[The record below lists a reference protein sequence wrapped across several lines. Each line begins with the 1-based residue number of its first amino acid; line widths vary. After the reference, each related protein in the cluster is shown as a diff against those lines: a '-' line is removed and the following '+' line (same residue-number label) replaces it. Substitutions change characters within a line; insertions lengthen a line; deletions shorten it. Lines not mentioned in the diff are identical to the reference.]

1 MPVYYLSQETE
12 GQRSRK
18 IPALIGGLITVLIL
32 AVAAAIIAYYVTRP
46 DDAVLTSS
54 NAAGATQPTIV
65 ESPDIGAAFSNTV
78 EADTN
83 TIYVVDTSDSMKF
96 DLDKVQDSLVSLTDE
111 EDFSRNRVRLMT
123 FDTGVGTA
131 FDFDLMESPGSR
143 EDFREAVNSLET
155 AAYSRYSNSTMMYLG
170 IQRAHDELVK
180 LADYDR
186 PNRIVVFTDGA
197 ADDHHLHYDRLLE
210 EVQNSPIP
218 NLRIDVIGYG
228 LDPTITYFPN
238 EVLEELPVA
247 WGAGGDDPSAWT
259 AEGIQWIERNYG
271 MSQREFIAAFGTPI
285 LAPIHELTSAA
296 GGKYIAVD
304 R

>member
-83 TIYVVDTSDSMKF
+83 TIYVVDTTDSMKF

-111 EDFSRNRVRLMT
+111 EDFSRNRIRLMT

-131 FDFDLMESPGSR
+131 FDFDFMESPGSR

-155 AAYSRYSNSTMMYLG
+155 AAYSRYSNSTMMY
-170 IQRAHDELVK
+170 
-180 LADYDR
+180 
-186 PNRIVVFTDGA
+186 
-197 ADDHHLHYDRLLE
+197 
-210 EVQNSPIP
+210 
-218 NLRIDVIGYG
+218 
-228 LDPTITYFPN
+228 
-238 EVLEELPVA
+238 
-247 WGAGGDDPSAWT
+247 
-259 AEGIQWIERNYG
+259 
-271 MSQREFIAAFGTPI
+271 
-285 LAPIHELTSAA
+285 
-296 GGKYIAVD
+296 
-304 R
+304 

>member
-12 GQRSRK
+12 GQRSGK
-18 IPALIGGLITVLIL
+18 IAALIGGLITVLIL

-123 FDTGVGTA
+123 FDALVRHA
-131 FDFDLMESPGSR
+131 FDFDFMESPGSR
-143 EDFREAVNSLET
+143 EDFRNAVNSLKT
-155 AAYSRYSNSTMMYLG
+155 AADSTDSGNTMMYLG
-170 IQRAHDELVK
+170 IRRAHDELVEM
-180 LADYDR
+180 ADYDR
-186 PNRIVVFTDGA
+186 TNRIVVFTDGA

>member
-1 MPVYYLSQETE
+1 MPVYYLSQETV
-12 GQRSRK
+12 GQRSGK
-18 IPALIGGLITVLIL
+18 MPALIGGLITVLIL

-54 NAAGATQPTIV
+54 NAAGATQPTVV
-65 ESPDIGAAFSNTV
+65 ESPDIGAAFSNTF

-83 TIYVVDTSDSMKF
+83 TIYVVDTSESMNL
-96 DLDKVQDSLVSLTDE
+96 DLDEVQDSLINLTYE

-123 FDTGVGTA
+123 FDALVRHA
-131 FDFDLMESPGSR
+131 FDFDFMESPGPR
-143 EDFREAVNSLET
+143 EDFRNAVNSLKT
-155 AAYSRYSNSTMMYLG
+155 AADSTDSGNTMMYLG
-170 IQRAHDELVK
+170 IRRPHGELVK

-197 ADDHHLHYDRLLE
+197 ADDYSLHYDRLLE

-228 LDPTITYFPN
+228 LDPTIMYFPN

-247 WGAGGDDPSAWT
+247 SGGGGDDPSAWT
-259 AEGIQWIERNYG
+259 VEGIQWVERKYG
-271 MSQREFIAAFGTPI
+271 MSQDEFIAAYGTPI
-285 LAPIHELTSAA
+285 LAPIHELTSAV
-296 GGKYIAVD
+296 GGAYYPVD

>member
-18 IPALIGGLITVLIL
+18 IPVLIGGLITVLIL

-83 TIYVVDTSDSMKF
+83 TIYVVDTNDSMKF

-111 EDFSRNRVRLMT
+111 EDFSRNRIRLMT

-131 FDFDLMESPGSR
+131 FDFDFMESPGSR

-170 IQRAHDELVK
+170 IRRAHDKLVK

-197 ADDHHLHYDRLLE
+197 ADDHYLHYARLLE

-218 NLRIDVIGYG
+218 DLRIDVIGHG

-247 WGAGGDDPSAWT
+247 SGAGGDDPAAWT

-271 MSQREFIAAFGTPI
+271 MSHDEFIDAYGTPI
-285 LAPIHELTSAA
+285 LAPIHELTSAV

>member
-1 MPVYYLSQETE
+1 MPVYYLSQETV
-12 GQRSRK
+12 GQRSGK
-18 IPALIGGLITVLIL
+18 MPALIGGLITVLIL

-54 NAAGATQPTIV
+54 NAAGATQPTVV
-65 ESPDIGAAFSNTV
+65 ESPDIGAAFSNTF

-83 TIYVVDTSDSMKF
+83 TIYVVDTSESMNL
-96 DLDKVQDSLVSLTDE
+96 DLDEVQDSLISLTYE

-131 FDFDLMESPGSR
+131 FDFDFMESPGSR
-143 EDFREAVNSLET
+143 EDFREAVNSLKT

-197 ADDHHLHYDRLLE
+197 ADDHYLHYDLLLE
-210 EVQNSPIP
+210 EVRNSPIP
-218 NLRIDVIGYG
+218 NLRIDIIGYG

-238 EVLEELPVA
+238 EVLKGIPA
-247 WGAGGDDPSAWT
+247 ARGAGGDDPSAWT
-259 AEGIQWIERNYG
+259 VEGIQWIERNYD
-271 MSQREFIAAFGTPI
+271 MSQDEFIAAYGIPI
-285 LAPIHELTSAA
+285 LAPIHELTSAV
-296 GGKYIAVD
+296 GGAYYAVD

>member
-155 AAYSRYSNSTMMYLG
+155 AAYSRYSNSTLIIWG
-170 IQRAHDELVK
+170 S
-180 LADYDR
+180 
-186 PNRIVVFTDGA
+186 DGRTTNWSSWTTTTG
-197 ADDHHLHYDRLLE
+197 LTGLSY
-210 EVQNSPIP
+210 SPTAPQMTTICITTACWKKSETRQSQTCESTLSVTGSIP
-218 NLRIDVIGYG
+218 
-228 LDPTITYFPN
+228 
-238 EVLEELPVA
+238 
-247 WGAGGDDPSAWT
+247 PSRT
-259 AEGIQWIERNYG
+259 
-271 MSQREFIAAFGTPI
+271 SQT
-285 LAPIHELTSAA
+285 
-296 GGKYIAVD
+296 KYWKSYP
-304 R
+304 

>member
-111 EDFSRNRVRLMT
+111 KDFSRNRVRLMT

-131 FDFDLMESPGSR
+131 LDFDFMESPGSR

-180 LADYDR
+180 LDDYDR

-197 ADDHHLHYDRLLE
+197 ADDHSLHYARLLE
-210 EVQNSPIP
+210 EVRNSPIP

-247 WGAGGDDPSAWT
+247 SGAGGDDPSAWT

-285 LAPIHELTSAA
+285 LAPIYELTSAV